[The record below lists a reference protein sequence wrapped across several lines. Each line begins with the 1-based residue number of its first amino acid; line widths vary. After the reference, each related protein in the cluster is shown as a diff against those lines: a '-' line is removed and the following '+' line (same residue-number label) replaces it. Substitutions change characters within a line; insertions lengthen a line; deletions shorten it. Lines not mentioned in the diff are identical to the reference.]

1 MDKPVPP
8 HHKIVHII
16 TESIPF
22 GGAQRNT
29 LLTLK
34 GLVRDGYETELI
46 CGQAGPLVEEA
57 RRMGVPVQILPNLV
71 RQIHPLRDGWALL
84 QLYRLFRQRQYT
96 LVHTHSTKAGLL
108 GRLAAHWAGVP
119 VIIHTFHGVL
129 LEMNG
134 SLASRLYIAVERLVG
149 RITHCFVCVGEI
161 VRQEI
166 LTWQL
171 APDDRFVTI
180 YSGIEFSTYVLQRTV
195 VETKRE
201 LGIEEA
207 WPIVGSI
214 GHLVESKA
222 QHYLIEAT
230 ARLRKQYPD
239 MKLLIVG
246 EGHRRAVLEQ
256 QIQNLGLSQTVSLL
270 GERDDI
276 ADLLDVFDL
285 YAMSSQREGIGRAL
299 TEAMYWGLP
308 IVTSAVNGIKEVIL
322 HEQTGLLVPPHD
334 PQALA
339 AAIDR
344 LASDRELAKRVGANA
359 HAKAK
364 MLMDGQQM
372 IVALERLYD
381 DLSKRLIWPQLTG
394 SHIPQAMSK
403 TSSRY
408 GCDPA
413 SHGPR

>member
-1 MDKPVPP
+1 MDKPVTS

-57 RRMGVPVQILPNLV
+57 RGMGVPVQILPNLV
-71 RQIHPLRDGWALL
+71 RQIHPLRDSWALL

-129 LEMNG
+129 LEMDG

-149 RITHCFVCVGEI
+149 RITHCFICVGEI

-180 YSGIEFSTYVLQRTV
+180 YSGIEFSTYVPKRTV

-214 GHLVESKA
+214 GHLVEAKA

-230 ARLRKQYPD
+230 ARLRERYPG

-334 PQALA
+334 SKALA
-339 AAIDR
+339 AAIGR
-344 LASDRELAKRVGANA
+344 LAADGELAKRLGA
-359 HAKAK
+359 HARTKAQ
-364 MLMDGQQM
+364 MLMDSQQM

-381 DLSKRLIWPQLTG
+381 DLARTLITPPLTG
-394 SHIPQAMSK
+394 SDVPQAMSE
-403 TSSRY
+403 TSSQ
-408 GCDPA
+408 G
-413 SHGPR
+413 